1 MSAPNDNDE
10 APNNNEAPNEED
22 NDEAAREEAEQ
33 RKSFTALYL
42 DTWQPALRWFSSCFL
57 IVGKEGD

>member
-1 MSAPNDNDE
+1 MS